1 MKKLVLIL
9 IIVCFLPLSVQAA
22 DFIFDKG
29 VTWGMSQKDVLKIE
43 KKAGSKV
50 KDKNADKA
58 EVDAQYREHKN
69 VRVTYSFANKE
80 LNAVEYTIRYF
91 TTVSNAQI
99 YYNDYLKVVG
109 DLTDSYGEP
118 NEEGLNWK
126 ISDTALKSGF
136 EDQNKIGL
144 AVSLGYL
151 EARAVW
157 ELEDQKIAITV
168 DLFSPENLK
177 AAIKVS
183 YQKLP

>member
-9 IIVCFLPLSVQAA
+9 IMVCLLPLSVQAA

-29 VTWGMSQKDVLKIE
+29 VTWGMSQKAVLKIE

-50 KDKNADKA
+50 KNKSADKA
-58 EVDAQYREHKN
+58 EVNANYREHKD
-69 VRVTYSFANKE
+69 VRVIYFFTNDKLSG
-80 LNAVEYTIRYF
+80 VEYTIRYA
-91 TTVSNAQI
+91 TTVSNAQL
-99 YYNDYLKVVG
+99 YYDDYLKVVG
-109 DLTDSYGEP
+109 DLTDSYGKP
-118 NEEGLNWK
+118 DQEGLNWK

-136 EDQNKIGL
+136 EDQNKTGL

-151 EARAVW
+151 DARAVW
-157 ELEDQKIAITV
+157 ELEDNMTITV

-183 YQKLP
+183 YKKL

>member
-1 MKKLVLIL
+1 MKKIVFIL
-9 IIVCFLPLSVQAA
+9 IMVYMLPLSAQAA

-29 VTWGMSQKDVLKIE
+29 ISWGMSQKDVLKIE

-50 KDKNADKA
+50 KNKSADKA

-69 VRVTYSFANKE
+69 VRVTYSFINKE
-80 LNAVEYTIRYF
+80 LNAVEYIIRYA
-91 TTVSNAQI
+91 TTVSNAQL
-99 YYNDYLKVVG
+99 YYNDYLKVVS

-118 NEEGLNWK
+118 NEDVLNWK
-126 ISDTALKSGF
+126 ISDSVLKSGF
-136 EDQNKIGL
+136 EDQNKTGL

-151 EARAVW
+151 EARAIW
-157 ELEDQKIAITV
+157 ELEEQKTAITV

-183 YQKLP
+183 YKKLP